1 MSMAETWGITRGD
14 LDGFFGLM
22 VDNLL
27 QFLVIL
33 SLGAMVC
40 GMPAEF
46 VLTRVF
52 PGAAVSLLVG
62 NLYYSWLA
70 RRLSQKTG
78 RIATALPYG
87 INTVSLFA
95 FVLFVIGPT
104 YSELAARPGFG
115 EEAAMRS
122 AWQVGLVAC
131 LLSGIVEA
139 LGGLVADWIRRV
151 TPRAAL
157 LSTLS
162 GIALGFISMEF
173 TLRSFDK
180 PLVALAPL
188 ALVLVTYLGRVR
200 WPLGLPGGLMAVGVG
215 SGVAWILGFLDLPGG
230 VQMGTQP
237 LLTGAGWRPPLPAL
251 TDLWAALGSPFVW
264 DRIGII
270 LPMGLI
276 NALGSLQN
284 IESAEAEG
292 DPYPARGCMMVNGLG
307 TMAAAVFG
315 SCFPTTIYIGHPGWK
330 RLGAGWAYST
340 ANGLFFTLVALAG
353 LVGPI
358 ARLVPVEAAMGIL
371 VWIAIIITTQAFTAT
386 PREHAPAVVL
396 GLLPGLAAWGWMM
409 VEMASQG
416 IRAAGHTPA
425 GIPEI
430 VAGLGVTTLPY
441 VRGLLIL
448 KSGFLF
454 SATFLAAIGV
464 FLAERR
470 FGRAALWSLVA
481 ALFSLGGLMHAFTLT
496 EGAVREEI
504 VPGQPWPVAVG
515 YLGAALV
522 FLAAGWVSRHN
533 NRGNKSGGVL

>member
-1 MSMAETWGITRGD
+1 MRASAGWGVTRGD

-33 SLGAMVC
+33 ALGSTVC

-46 VLTRVF
+46 ILGRVF
-52 PGAAVSLLVG
+52 PAAAVSLLLG
-62 NLYYSWLA
+62 NLYYAWLA
-70 RRLSQKTG
+70 RKLARERG
-78 RIATALPYG
+78 RPATALPYG

-95 FVLFVIGPT
+95 FMLFVIGPT
-104 YSELAARPGFG
+104 YSELAARPEVGP
-115 EEAAMRS
+115 EQAMRT

-139 LGGLVADWIRRV
+139 LGGLAAGWIRRV

-188 ALVLVTYLGRVR
+188 ALVLATYLGRVR
-200 WPLGLPGGLMAVGVG
+200 WPWGLPGGFIAVAAG
-215 SGVAWILGFLDLPGG
+215 SGLAWILGAFDLPGG
-230 VQMGTQP
+230 ARLGSAP
-237 LLTGAGWRPPLPAL
+237 FWEGAGWQPPIPAL
-251 TDLWAALGSPFVW
+251 GDLWAALGSRYVW
-264 DRIGII
+264 DRIGIV

-284 IESAEAEG
+284 IESAEADG
-292 DPYPARGCMMVNGLG
+292 DPYPARPCMVVNGLG
-307 TMAAAVFG
+307 TIAAAAFG

-330 RLGAGWAYST
+330 RMGAAWAYSA
-340 ANGLFFTLVALAG
+340 ANGLFFTVVALAG
-353 LVGPI
+353 LTGPI
-358 ARLVPVEAAMGIL
+358 ARLVPIEAAMGIL

-396 GLLPGLAAWGWMM
+396 GLLPGLAAWGWMLA
-409 VEMASQG
+409 EMTAQG
-416 IRAAGHTPA
+416 LRAAGQTAAGLPA
-425 GIPEI
+425 I
-430 VAGLGVTTLPY
+430 VAGLESTTLPY
-441 VRGLLIL
+441 VRGLLAL

-454 SATFLAAIGV
+454 SATFLSAIGV
-464 FLAERR
+464 FLAEQR
-470 FGRAALWSLVA
+470 FGRAALWAVGA
-481 ALFSLGGLMHAFTLT
+481 AGFSLAGLMHAFSLT

-504 VPGQPWPVAVG
+504 LPGQPWPAAVG
-515 YLGAALV
+515 YLAAALV
-522 FLAAGWVSRHN
+522 FLAASWMGRQ
-533 NRGNKSGGVL
+533 NKGGGDS